1 MVLAQVVQMVGHLE
15 VVTVGLEHKAR
26 LTHLLMAVLGQAALQ
41 PRVIFLAVAAVLL
54 THLGLLAQAALAV
67 EEMVQVEL
75 WQEALAPQTL
85 VVVVV
90 AQEQAQAH
98 PAVTAAPV
106 SSS

>member
-1 MVLAQVVQMVGHLE
+1 MVLAELVQMVGHLE

-26 LTHLLMAVLGQAALQ
+26 LTHLLMAALGQAVHHLL
-41 PRVIFLAVAAVLL
+41 VISQAVAAVLL
-54 THLGLLAQAALAV
+54 SHLRLLAQAALAV

-90 AQEQAQAH
+90 EQE
-98 PAVTAAPV
+98 
-106 SSS
+106 